1 MEKRYLSAIIIN
13 DVSANLVYWGGI
25 DGFSV
30 DVKQQELIAL
40 AKTIAEKEIAP
51 RALRIDKSGVMDEEL
66 LEILKESGMT
76 QLSVPKEYGGAGID
90 LLTGALISEQ
100 LSKGCAGV
108 ATICAANSLASFP
121 ILFAGSDM
129 QKRDLFDCL
138 NRGGMACFALTEP
151 GAGSDAGAVSCRAEK
166 VEGGYILNGTK
177 CFITNAPIADKI
189 TLLPIQEKEAESEVL
204 LYFL

>member
-25 DGFSV
+25 DGFFSRC
-30 DVKQQELIAL
+30 
-40 AKTIAEKEIAP
+40 KTTGINRPGENNCRKEVAP

-66 LEILKESGMT
+66 LKVLKESGMT

-121 ILFAGSDM
+121 IL
-129 QKRDLFDCL
+129 L
-138 NRGGMACFALTEP
+138 RGVICRRGIYLT
-151 GAGSDAGAVSCRAEK
+151 V
-166 VEGGYILNGTK
+166 
-177 CFITNAPIADKI
+177 
-189 TLLPIQEKEAESEVL
+189 
-204 LYFL
+204 

>member
-1 MEKRYLSAIIIN
+1 M
-13 DVSANLVYWGGI
+13 D
-25 DGFSV
+25 FSV
-30 DVKQQELIAL
+30 DVKQQELIDL

-66 LEILKESGMT
+66 LKVLKESGMT

-129 QKRDLFDCL
+129 QKRDLFD
-138 NRGGMACFALTEP
+138 
-151 GAGSDAGAVSCRAEK
+151 
-166 VEGGYILNGTK
+166 
-177 CFITNAPIADKI
+177 
-189 TLLPIQEKEAESEVL
+189 
-204 LYFL
+204 